1 MLLNRITNFCHF
13 FVQKKIITKLNMQTY
28 VLNELQWLSICAS
41 GKQSDRLTDMASDRP
56 ALTYQRII
64 IIYKMLKLFSKVKN
78 TTIVKEKLILIQI
91 SLTRGSFLSYFIFF
105 LSLLFHAFVC
115 LFDLIFFSYVSIIF
129 NIS

>member
-13 FVQKKIITKLNMQTY
+13 FVQKKITTKLNMQTY

-91 SLTRGSFLSYFIFF
+91 SLYRCSFLSYFIFF
-105 LSLLFHAFVC
+105 SSFLFHAFVC
-115 LFDLIFFSYVSIIF
+115 LFDLIFPLMYL
-129 NIS
+129 